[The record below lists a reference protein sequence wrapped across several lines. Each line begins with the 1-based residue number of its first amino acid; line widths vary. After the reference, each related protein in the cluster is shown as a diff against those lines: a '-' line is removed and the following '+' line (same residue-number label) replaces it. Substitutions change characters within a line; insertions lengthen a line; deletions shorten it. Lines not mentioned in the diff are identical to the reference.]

1 MVLFLF
7 SKLRNFFGNLSRPGI
22 SYGILKPCRRCVYG
36 KSSEPILIFS
46 MHRGPRIIVNYDGK
60 TFVRKGDCLG
70 FQKCGQC
77 FKKIVEPS
85 LPVPCMWKEF

>member
-1 MVLFLF
+1 
-7 SKLRNFFGNLSRPGI
+7 
-22 SYGILKPCRRCVYG
+22 
-36 KSSEPILIFS
+36 